1 MKYLNLF
8 ALGQA
13 TPDDLSA
20 LLHWLEC
27 IPSGEASLDQIKR
40 TPPIRTCKLSPTLKV
55 LEQFGLISGQ
65 QERVVITASGEDFA
79 KSPPP
84 IKRALLRA
92 LFTRFESVRRIVE
105 LLATSAY
112 GRLPKKMVNES
123 FGLATPAV
131 VIEAEIQAFIG
142 WAESCE
148 LFGYDRIKDEIFRLE
163 QGLPK
168 GPVEKPGTS
177 SHLTLVPKAS

>member
-92 LFTRFESVRRIVE
+92 LLCASSRSDESSSSSPPRPT
-105 LLATSAY
+105 ADF
-112 GRLPKKMVNES
+112 PKRWSMNLS
-123 FGLATPAV
+123 GWPSPAV